1 MASRPALLLADE
13 PTGNLDTRT
22 ADDIMALLERL
33 HAEGLTIVMVTH
45 DPRMGARAERRL
57 GMVDGRLAS
66 DVLLTQVQA
75 TA

>member
-1 MASRPALLLADE
+1 
-13 PTGNLDTRT
+13 
-22 ADDIMALLERL
+22 
-33 HAEGLTIVMVTH
+33 
-45 DPRMGARAERRL
+45 MGARAERRL